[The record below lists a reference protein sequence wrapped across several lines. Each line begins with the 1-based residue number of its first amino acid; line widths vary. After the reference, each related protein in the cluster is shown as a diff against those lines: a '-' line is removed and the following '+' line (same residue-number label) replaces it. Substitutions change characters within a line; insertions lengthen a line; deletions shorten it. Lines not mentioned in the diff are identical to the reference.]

1 MNDFRK
7 NLGAGGEGR
16 MPEAVGVQV
25 HCAMKI

>member
-1 MNDFRK
+1 
-7 NLGAGGEGR
+7 